1 MRIKFWG
8 VRGTI
13 AAPGRSTLGVGGNT
27 PCIEVRT
34 ATNALI
40 VLDAG
45 IGLCWLG
52 RSLLP
57 GPHGR
62 GQGET
67 TILLSRTHWDHIQG
81 IPFFV
86 PAFLKGN
93 KIHIHGAALAGHAKK
108 MDLHAILE
116 GQMREAY
123 SPIVTL
129 GNMPSITSVRDVVS
143 GEAFEVGGAMVRS
156 HALERGVGDET
167 ASIAYRVEEEG
178 RSLVYVSDVAYA
190 RGVPDAATV
199 AFAKDADIVVHE
211 AYYIADERDA
221 RPGPPTLRQ
230 PRHATF
236 GEATDLAVRAG
247 AKRLFFTHH
256 HPDHDD
262 DLIARSVEAERK
274 RLRGMGSK
282 LEVETARE
290 GVELAV

>member
-67 TILLSRTHWDHIQG
+67 TIFLSRTHWDHIQG

-93 KIHIHGAALAGHAKK
+93 KIHIHGAALAGPAKK

-129 GNMPSITSVRDVVS
+129 GNMPSITSVRDVVP
-143 GEAFEVGGAMVRS
+143 GQAIELGGATVLS
-156 HALERGVGDET
+156 HALERAGDDA
-167 ASIAYRVEEEG
+167 ASIAYRVEEDG
-178 RSLVYVSDVAYA
+178 RSLVYLSEVSYA

-199 AFAKDADIVVHE
+199 AFAKDADIVIHE
-211 AYYIADERDA
+211 AYYTADERDGKA
-221 RPGPPTLRQ
+221 GPPTLRQ

-236 GEATDLAVRAG
+236 GEATELAVRAG
-247 AKRLFFTHH
+247 AKRLFYSHH

-262 DLIARSVEAERK
+262 ELIARAVEGERK
-274 RLRGMGSK
+274 TLHASGSR